1 MCTVAMLNAKIII
14 IMSKDSTHEV
24 SVCPSLILHIVVWV
38 QKLRP
43 PAAQNFSLKG
53 A

>member
-24 SVCPSLILHIVVWV
+24 SVCPSLILHI
-38 QKLRP
+38 QSYMAERP